1 MKMKFTQSMF
11 PQVLQCPEGM
21 TRIELCDAD
30 CPGLYI
36 EVRASSPGHGTY
48 YLRYKDR
55 TGKTC
60 HKRIGTTTE
69 ISLTDARKT
78 AKTLK
83 AEIALGANPKGEA
96 KAAVVAALTFTAFF
110 DDHYL
115 PYVKPRKRSW
125 ASDESLYRIYL
136 KEEFG
141 TLRLDQITRQ
151 QIQLWHTKLRLEK
164 KLAPATANHGVKLL
178 KHALNLAMDWNMLAA
193 NPATKVPLFA
203 EDNRVENYLDEEQLE
218 RLLTVLRAPESPRSV
233 CQIALF
239 LLSTGARLNEALSA
253 QWDHIDRQTRVW
265 RIPAATSKS
274 GRVRVIPLNDSALEV
289 LSQLKTEGT
298 YDHLFVNHRI
308 SKKTGEQVGTGKPY
322 TSIMRVFRRMTIK
335 AGVPFLRIHDLRHQY
350 ASFLVNAGRTLYEVQ
365 QILGHSDPSVTQRY
379 AHLSTKSLQDAAN
392 SASLMI
398 MAKAPVKVAAEP
410 MVAAAA
416 IESEP
421 VAVPVAVAA

>member
-1 MKMKFTQSMF
+1 MPIVKLTVDFIATK
-11 PQVLQCPEGM
+11 LICPDGKPRLEY
-21 TRIELCDAD
+21 CDSD
-30 CPGLYI
+30 LPGLYI
-36 EVRASSPGHGTY
+36 ECRATSQRHGTY
-48 YLRYKDR
+48 YLRYKDS

-60 HKRIGTTTE
+60 HHRIGTTAG
-69 ISLTDARKT
+69 ISLMEARKA

-83 AEIALGANPKGEA
+83 AEIALGANPKAEST
-96 KAAVVAALTFTAFF
+96 AAVVKVLTFTAFF

-125 ASDESLYRIYL
+125 ASDESLYRNYL
-136 KEEFG
+136 KDEFG
-141 TLRLDQITRQ
+141 TQPLDQITRQ

-203 EDNRVENYLDEEQLE
+203 EDNRVENYLDEDQLQ

-253 QWDHIDRQTRVW
+253 QWEHIDRQTRVW
-265 RIPAATSKS
+265 RIPAAVSKS
-274 GRVRVIPLNDSALEV
+274 GRVRVIPLNDSALDV
-289 LSQLKTEGT
+289 LSQLETEGK
-298 YDHLFVNHRI
+298 YEHLFVNHRI
-308 SKKTGEQVGTGKPY
+308 STKTGLQVGTGKPY
-322 TSIMRVFRRMTIK
+322 TSIMRVFRRLTIK

-398 MAKAPVKVAAEP
+398 MGKAPVKAAVAET
-410 MVAAAA
+410 A
-416 IESEP
+416 IAVEQ
-421 VAVPVAVAA
+421 VAVPVALAA

>member
-1 MKMKFTQSMF
+1 MN
-11 PQVLQCPEGM
+11 L
-21 TRIELCDAD
+21 D
-30 CPGLYI
+30 
-36 EVRASSPGHGTY
+36 
-48 YLRYKDR
+48 
-55 TGKTC
+55 
-60 HKRIGTTTE
+60 
-69 ISLTDARKT
+69 DARKM
-78 AKTLK
+78 ARAYS
-83 AEIALGANPKGEA
+83 AEIAMGAYPHGEV
-96 KAAVVAALTFTAFF
+96 KAVVVAVLTFTAFF
-110 DDHYL
+110 NDHYL
-115 PYVKPRKRSW
+115 PHVKPRKRSW
-125 ASDESLYRIYL
+125 ASDESLYRNYL
-136 KEEFG
+136 KDEFG
-141 TLRLDQITRQ
+141 TFPLDKITRQ

-178 KHALNLAMDWNMLAA
+178 KHALNLAMDWNMLAS

-203 EDNRVENYLDEEQLE
+203 EDNRVENYLNEEQLE

-253 QWDHIDRQTRVW
+253 QWGHIDRQTRVW
-265 RIPAATSKS
+265 RIPAAVSKS
-274 GRVRVIPLNDSALEV
+274 GRVRVIPLNDSALDV

-322 TSIMRVFRRMTIK
+322 TAIMKVWSRLRAK
-335 AGVPFLRIHDLRHQY
+335 AGLPFLRIHDLRHQY

-398 MAKAPVKVAAEP
+398 MAKAPVKVAA
-410 MVAAAA
+410 
-416 IESEP
+416 
-421 VAVPVAVAA
+421 VPVAVVPVEVAAEEVPEKLAA